1 MLQNM
6 DLHREEGALLSSH
19 TKIPP
24 HTHTILTSQLLD
36 QTVFLIMLDFL
47 HIHLKL
53 LVYLLTTSEAHS

>member
-36 QTVFLIMLDFL
+36 QTVFLIMLDFF
-47 HIHLKL
+47 
-53 LVYLLTTSEAHS
+53 AHTFKIVGCIY